1 MNASQDDHPSARLH
15 EGLSRYAERQA
26 QLLAA
31 VGNVRP
37 GSNRYATRVAAH
49 RPPSIFDD
57 LIAAVTGT
65 SAPAEPVVRPPRSRY
80 MVRVARV
87 GRPHRPTRRNYDYFE
102 ELNAKLAAQR
112 VDEDAAGPASEPV
125 AD

>member
-1 MNASQDDHPSARLH
+1 MTANPDHHPADRLN
-15 EGLSRYAERQA
+15 EGLRRYADRQA

-31 VGNVRP
+31 VGTVGT

-49 RPPSIFDD
+49 RAPSVFDD
-57 LIAAVTGT
+57 LIAAVT
-65 SAPAEPVVRPPRSRY
+65 SPAPAEPAVQPPRSRY
-80 MVRVARV
+80 MVRVAKV
-87 GRPHRPTRRNYDYFE
+87 GRPHRPTRRNYDYFG

-112 VDEDAAGPASEPV
+112 EARDAQAAGTESA